1 MLMQKNIFILCA
13 RTSNTLFPCLF
24 NKSKSHFDAQSCCS
38 HSEGFL
44 VVMHSSSITLVLAAW
59 AHDGLGL
66 LHGPMVPQAI

>member
-1 MLMQKNIFILCA
+1 MQKIFVFFVHEPQILCF
-13 RTSNTLFPCLF
+13 LVFF
-24 NKSKSHFDAQSCCS
+24 NKSKSHFEAQSGCS